1 MADLPGQ
8 MLMPFAAEPAAAGAD
23 GDAAVEALRAALPA
37 KQTMT
42 LAEAA
47 CWLGMSRRQVEYLV
61 ADGTLLALYA
71 GREQNPER
79 RHARPVA
86 RLPRPYEAGR
96 EKFLTVEELR
106 VRNSNVMQG

>member
-8 MLMPFAAEPAAAGAD
+8 MVMPFAEEPVAAGPD
-23 GDAAVEALRAALPA
+23 GEAAVEALRAALPG

-61 ADGTLLALYA
+61 ADGTLMALYA
-71 GREQNPER
+71 GRDANPER
-79 RHARPVA
+79 RHARPIV
-86 RLPRPYEAGR
+86 RLDRPYDPGR
-96 EKFLTVEELR
+96 QKFLTVEELR

>member
-8 MLMPFAAEPAAAGAD
+8 MVMPFAADTADAGPD
-23 GDAAVEALRAALPA
+23 GDAAIEALRAGLPA
-37 KQTMT
+37 KQTLT

-61 ADGTLLALYA
+61 ADGTLMALYA
-71 GREQNPER
+71 GRDPNPER
-79 RHARPVA
+79 RHARPVVRLQRTYDPA
-86 RLPRPYEAGR
+86 RR
-96 EKFLTVEELR
+96 KSLTAEELC